1 MSKKDRVQR
10 IIDKKLEDKLKSRLE
25 KYVVPHE
32 KEPTMKTFAESR
44 MSNKNKAY
52 LMRKGVFSGEDQAAN
67 FEKGWLVASAT
78 VLVRAHVLK
87 PSLPEDLV
95 KFQEHKFHYKNEK
108 NKPLDE
114 RVFKKEGLLELP
126 QEDVFFM
133 PNRKETE
140 ADRRKDV
147 RSVWRKLDER
157 LYFVF
162 KPKKG
167 TTGFQFPQRITADN
181 ETMRASA
188 KKALKLV
195 AGSSL
200 KCVHHVGHAPLAVF
214 KRVFGEEQQRKTKA
228 YGAKVFF
235 YPAYIVEGNIR
246 KLDQGYDFRWLTKEE
261 CASQLTKDYYAA
273 VKDMLI

>member
-10 IIDKKLEDKLKSRLE
+10 AIDRKLEDKRKFREE
-25 KYVVPHE
+25 KFVAPHE
-32 KEPTMKTFAESR
+32 REATMKTFAESHLSYKSR
-44 MSNKNKAY
+44 TY
-52 LMRKGVFSGEDQAAN
+52 LTRKGVFSEDDPAAN
-67 FEKGWLVASAT
+67 FEKGWLLASAT

-87 PSLPEDLV
+87 PSLPEELA

-108 NKPLDE
+108 NKPLNE
-114 RVFKKEGLLELP
+114 QVFKKEGLIELP
-126 QEDVFFM
+126 DEDVFFT
-133 PNRKETE
+133 PSPKETE

-147 RSVWRKLDER
+147 RSVWRRLDER

-162 KPKKG
+162 KPKKN
-167 TTGFQFPQRITADN
+167 TTGFQFPQRLTADN

-200 KCVHHVGHAPLAVF
+200 KCVHHVGHAPLAVY
-214 KRVFGEEQQRKTKA
+214 KRVFGEEQQKKTKA

-235 YPAYIVEGNIR
+235 YPAYIIEGNVR
-246 KLDQGYDFRWLTKEE
+246 KLDQGYDFRWLTKAE
-261 CASQLTKDYYAA
+261 CASQLTKDYYTA
-273 VKDMLI
+273 VKDMLF